1 MEIQLRKM
9 SMEHAQDVCKLSG
22 QLGYPL
28 SNDQIEKNINEIIA
42 SENHAAFVAFY
53 NQKIVGWVYAFRAI
67 LIETKPF
74 IEIGGLIVDENFR
87 NAGIGKKLIEKIKDW
102 ALENAINEVRV
113 RSNILRNAAHKF
125 YLNNGF
131 TEIKQQK
138 VFRIVL

>member
-9 SMEHAQDVCKLSG
+9 TMEHAQDVCRLSD

-28 SNDQIEKNINEIIA
+28 STTQIENNINEITT
-42 SENHAAFVAFY
+42 SENYAAFVALY
-53 NQKIVGWVYAFRAI
+53 NLQIVGWVYAFRAL
-67 LIETKPF
+67 LIESKPF
-74 IEIGGLIVDENFR
+74 IEIGGLIVDETFR
-87 NAGIGKKLIEKIKDW
+87 NCGIGKKLVEKIKDW